1 MVEKVAK
8 ATDQTPQSRK
18 GAVGWCNYDR
28 WMNFG
33 RVNNG
38 GVAGFLA
45 GAVSGPV
52 YALSVLLG
60 SGRGDVFDMDVSL
73 GTGLVTGIPVVTLF
87 GLVVAGL
94 PGIFF
99 GMALGASIG
108 DRPMNSPISAAA
120 IGAGAIAG
128 AALLQ
133 SLHDA
138 DLTAAVAIRGA
149 IVGALS
155 AYLWTFIFDALR
167 RRTPTPIL
175 DNRPS

>member
-1 MVEKVAK
+1 
-8 ATDQTPQSRK
+8 
-18 GAVGWCNYDR
+18 
-28 WMNFG
+28 MNFG
-33 RVNNG
+33 RVNSG

-52 YALSVLLG
+52 YALFVLLG
-60 SGRGDVFDMDVSL
+60 SGRGDVFDLDVSL
-73 GTGLVTGIPVVTLF
+73 DTGLVLGIPVLIVF

-108 DRPMNSPISAAA
+108 DRPMTTPISAAA
-120 IGAGAIAG
+120 VVAGAIAG

-138 DLTAAVAIRGA
+138 ELTAAVAIRGGC
-149 IVGALS
+149 VGAMTGY
-155 AYLWTFIFDALR
+155 AWTRLFDFHR
-167 RRTPTPIL
+167 NRQPTVIIDEPT
-175 DNRPS
+175 